1 MTTIPVTKS
10 LDRRGK
16 TITTFVIFD
25 AAAELATIRE
35 GDVLELL
42 TDDFEP
48 FTHDVAAWCETVG
61 HKLISSASTTDG
73 LCFLIEKGPAPTT
86 GASLAVVI
94 SSDGLEELLSPLG
107 FALAAALEGMPVHV
121 YVQGPAV
128 RVLVQGFRPKLHGWA
143 KPFSRFAASGLSKA
157 GHLPAQDK
165 LRQLRGL
172 GAKIYMCGPS
182 MQHFR
187 VKSDALIFDDLPLVE
202 YFSFMSVM
210 KEADVHIYA

>member
-48 FTHDVAAWCETVG
+48 FKHDVAAWCETVR

-73 LCFLIEKGPAPTT
+73 LCFLNSRRDRLRPRVPAWP
-86 GASLAVVI
+86 
-94 SSDGLEELLSPLG
+94 
-107 FALAAALEGMPVHV
+107 
-121 YVQGPAV
+121 
-128 RVLVQGFRPKLHGWA
+128 W
-143 KPFSRFAASGLSKA
+143 
-157 GHLPAQDK
+157 
-165 LRQLRGL
+165 
-172 GAKIYMCGPS
+172 
-182 MQHFR
+182 
-187 VKSDALIFDDLPLVE
+187 
-202 YFSFMSVM
+202 
-210 KEADVHIYA
+210 